1 MIPYKHEPFTDFSIE
16 ENRTKLQ
23 EGLKTVK
30 SYLGKDYPLIIG
42 GERIMTDEKKE
53 SYNPAEKTET
63 IGHMSQAGQ
72 EHAQQAMDVALETF
86 ESWRKSTFEFR
97 SDDVFKAAAIIRKCK
112 FEFTFLL
119 LKEAG
124 KPLKAAEADTA
135 KTIDVLE
142 YYGRN
147 NLKIKDG

>member
-1 MIPYKHEPFTDFSIE
+1 MQLSKGLKKSDKTFIIIYRFNTLRRLSVMIPYKHEPFTDFSLE

-63 IGHMSQAGQ
+63 IGHMSQAGR
-72 EHAQQAMDVALETF
+72 EHAQQAMDAALETF
-86 ESWRKSTFEFR
+86 GSWRKSTFEFR
-97 SDDVFKAAAIIRKCK
+97 SDVLFKAARSEERRVGTGCRSW
-112 FEFTFLL
+112 
-119 LKEAG
+119 
-124 KPLKAAEADTA
+124 
-135 KTIDVLE
+135 
-142 YYGRN
+142 YG
-147 NLKIKDG
+147 